1 MGACVRPFGGR
12 PAGTA
17 YARSTGV
24 RIIRPERRL
33 TSEGAR
39 EARDQRVR
47 RADAHAERVRAK
59 ALWNIYR
66 RHVTP
71 DFADILQGLR
81 ELRLGIPSRK
91 KK

>member
-1 MGACVRPFGGR
+1 MQG
-12 PAGTA
+12 
-17 YARSTGV
+17 SIGV

-33 TSEGAR
+33 TTEGAR
-39 EARDQRVR
+39 EAREQRVR

-59 ALWNIYR
+59 ALWNVYR

-81 ELRLGIPSRK
+81 ELRLGITSRK
-91 KK
+91 KKKPLSE

>member
-1 MGACVRPFGGR
+1 MQG
-12 PAGTA
+12 
-17 YARSTGV
+17 STSV

-39 EARDQRVR
+39 EAREQRVR

-59 ALWNIYR
+59 ALWTVYR
-66 RHVTP
+66 RHLTP
-71 DFADILQGLR
+71 EFADILQAFR
-81 ELRLGIPSRK
+81 ELRLGIIRK

>member
-1 MGACVRPFGGR
+1 MDARIGPSGWRA
-12 PAGTA
+12 AGTA
-17 YARSTGV
+17 YARSTSV

-39 EARDQRVR
+39 EAREHRVR

-59 ALWNIYR
+59 ALWNVYR

-71 DFADILQGLR
+71 EFADILGALR
-81 ELRLGIPSRK
+81 DLRLGITRK
-91 KK
+91 KKG

>member
-1 MGACVRPFGGR
+1 
-12 PAGTA
+12 
-17 YARSTGV
+17 V